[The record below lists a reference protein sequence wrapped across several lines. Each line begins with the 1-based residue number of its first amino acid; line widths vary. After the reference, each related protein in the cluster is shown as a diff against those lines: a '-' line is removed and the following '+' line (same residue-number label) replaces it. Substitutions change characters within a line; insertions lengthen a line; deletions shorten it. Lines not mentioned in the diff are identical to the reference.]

1 MNWLYNKKVIISG
14 ASSGIGKEVSKILI
28 HKYNCYI
35 LGVARTESKLQDF
48 KTELGDKSTMFDYF
62 PLDVGNK
69 DGWQDLINHMQ
80 NINFVPDILIN
91 NAGTMSPFESY
102 ERATEESCERIFK
115 TNFLSVTYAVKAL
128 LPILKQSQ
136 TPAIINISSASAL
149 GCLPGV
155 ASYSASKSALKTF
168 SEILHCEL
176 RGQVYVAT
184 IMPGFIKTNLFHSK
198 DNAKAVIESKDEK
211 LINSISMPVDKAAR
225 KIVRVMKRK
234 QARSIIGMDAKLIN
248 LMYKLTPQTSGRVV
262 GSVMKASKLKTFEN
276 IYKKENTN
284 GNNN

>member
-1 MNWLYNKKVIISG
+1 MNWLFNKNVIISG

-28 HKYNCYI
+28 NKYGCHI

-48 KTELGDKSTMFDYF
+48 KNELGEKSSLFDYF

-69 DGWQDLINHMQ
+69 EGWQDLISHMES
-80 NINFVPDILIN
+80 INFAPDILIN
-91 NAGTMSPFESY
+91 NAGTMSPFESF
-102 ERATEESCERIFK
+102 ESSPEESSERIFR
-115 TNFLSVTYAVKAL
+115 TNFLSVTYAVRAL
-128 LPILKQSQ
+128 LPVLRKSA

-149 GCLPGV
+149 ACLPGV

-176 RGQVYVAT
+176 RKQVYVST

-198 DNAKAVIESKDEK
+198 DNAKDVIEEKDQK
-211 LINSISMPVDKAAR
+211 LINSISMRADKAAK
-225 KIVRVMKRK
+225 KIVNTMKRK
-234 QARSIIGMDAKLIN
+234 RARAIIGMDAKLIN
-248 LMYKLTPQTSGRVV
+248 FMYKLTPQTSGRVI
-262 GSVMKASKLKTFEN
+262 GSVLKATKLKTFEN
-276 IYKKENTN
+276 IYKKENKD